1 MLFIL
6 KGVLNIMENKFYKVT
21 QEIDGKKYTGQFN
34 GLSQV
39 FDMQNICKSVY
50 DGQVVLDEKKT
61 SEYALENVIVDPPHL
76 TIDDFDN
83 LDTLNKVLEFARG
96 IMSGNFRDQAIKN
109 TNKAGSGK

>member
-1 MLFIL
+1 
-6 KGVLNIMENKFYKVT
+6 MENKFYKVT

-39 FDMQNICKSVY
+39 FDMQNLCKSVF
-50 DGQVVLDEKKT
+50 DGQVVLDDKKM
-61 SEYALENVIVDPPHL
+61 SEYALENVIVDPAHL

-83 LDTLNKVLEFARG
+83 METLNKGLEFARG
-96 IMSGNFRDQAIKN
+96 VMSGNFRDQANKN